1 MEDKSTNT
9 PIKFHVSLMDKYILG
24 ELITPFLFG
33 IGLFTALGISIGTL
47 FELIRRVTESGLFVG
62 VAIQIFLLR
71 IPEFIVL
78 AFPMSLLLATLI
90 AYSRLSG
97 DSEIIALRSVGVS
110 LFRLVIPALVLSL
123 SITGITFFINDVVT
137 PSSNRQATI
146 TLQTALNQ
154 VQPQLSQRNILY
166 PEYADIVKSDGSV
179 NYGLARLF
187 YAEEFNGNQMKYL
200 TILDF
205 SRDGINQVL
214 TAETAQWNIRDNIWD
229 FFNGTIYIVATD
241 GSSRNVVRFEH
252 QQLTLPRAPLDFA
265 NRPLSYQ
272 EMSIS
277 QAQEYLET
285 AKLEGNRNEARTL
298 AVKIQSKIALPF
310 VCVVFAIMGSA
321 LGIRPQNTG
330 KAKSFGICIAIIL
343 AYYILSFMGESLAIS
358 GILNPFMGAWL
369 GNIIGFT
376 LGSWLLYINI
386 K

>member
-1 MEDKSTNT
+1 MEEKKTT
-9 PIKFHVSLMDKYILG
+9 QPLKFHISLMDKYVLG
-24 ELITPFLFG
+24 EIIIPFLFG
-33 IGLFTALGISIGTL
+33 IGLFTALGLSIGTL

-62 VAIQIFLLR
+62 VAAQIFLLR
-71 IPEFIVL
+71 VPEFIVL
-78 AFPMSLLLATLI
+78 AFPMSLLLATLV
-90 AYSRLSG
+90 AYSRLSS
-97 DSEIIALRSVGVS
+97 DSEIIALRSVGIN
-110 LFRLVIPALVLSL
+110 LFRLVIPALIFSL

-137 PSSNRQATI
+137 PSTNRQAAV
-146 TLQTALNQ
+146 TLQQALNQ
-154 VQPQLSQRNILY
+154 VQPNLSQRNILY
-166 PEYADIVKSDGSV
+166 PEYADIVSNDGSV

-205 SRDGINQVL
+205 SREGVNQVL
-214 TAETAQWNIRDNIWD
+214 TAETAQWNIRENIWD
-229 FFNGTIYIVATD
+229 FFNGTIYAIATD
-241 GSSRNVVRFEH
+241 GSSRNVVRFQH
-252 QQLTLPRAPLDFA
+252 QQLALPRAPLDFA
-265 NRPLSYQ
+265 NRPLSYN

-277 QAQEYLET
+277 QAQSYLET
-285 AKLEGNRNEARTL
+285 AKLEGNQNEARKL

-310 VCVVFAIMGSA
+310 VCIVFAMMGSA

-343 AYYILSFMGESLAIS
+343 AYYIISFMGESLAIS

-369 GNIIGFT
+369 GNIIGLT